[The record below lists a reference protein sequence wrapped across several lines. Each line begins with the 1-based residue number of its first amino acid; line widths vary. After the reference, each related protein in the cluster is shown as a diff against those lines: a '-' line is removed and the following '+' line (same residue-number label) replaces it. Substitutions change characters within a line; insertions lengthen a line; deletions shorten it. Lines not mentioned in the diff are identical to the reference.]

1 LKFFKQPVYQLKALN
16 LLLIGSSSVPYRSLY
31 ISGSKEFAF
40 DYELN
45 EDVAGTF
52 LSAARFD
59 TYTLSL
65 NII

>member
-1 LKFFKQPVYQLKALN
+1 MPLKHQLTTSN
-16 LLLIGSSSVPYRSLY
+16 LPPRSSNFVPTGSPY

-52 LSAARFD
+52 LSAACFD

-65 NII
+65 NFI